1 MLKKKLTLAD
11 LEYPSEFV
19 ARHIGPSIDDYS
31 EMLRSLGT
39 HALSQLTAQVVPKAI
54 TMKET
59 LNILD
64 GCTEAQ
70 ALEEL
75 RDIANQNKVFRN
87 FIGQGYYD
95 TLTPSVIQRNILESP
110 SWYTA
115 YTPYQPEISQGRLE
129 ALINFQ
135 TMISDL
141 TGMDISNSSM
151 LDEGTF
157 EEMDTRVYSL
167 DPLEF
172 NATSSYPEKLKQ
184 NQAKTKE
191 TDTVISG
198 MGEMG
203 GMPMSIAVMD
213 FRFMAASLGSAAGE
227 KITRAIE
234 RGVEK
239 SCPVIIVSAS
249 GGARMQ
255 EGILSLMQ
263 LAKTSAALAKLSEAG
278 LPYFSILTNPTM
290 AGVMASYAS
299 LGDVIIAEPE
309 ALIGFAGPRVIK
321 ETTQQDLPE
330 GFQTSEFLLDR
341 GLVDIIVPRLEIR
354 DRMINLMKALYGA
367 KK

>member
-1 MLKKKLTLAD
+1 MALFGKPQYSTVTVKKKDIPKD
-11 LEYPSEFV
+11 LWTKCPKTGEIIYNRVLKENL
-19 ARHIGPSIDDYS
+19 
-31 EMLRSLGT
+31 M
-39 HALSQLTAQVVPKAI
+39 VVPNSGYHFPLKA
-54 TMKET
+54 
-59 LNILD
+59 
-64 GCTEAQ
+64 
-70 ALEEL
+70 
-75 RDIANQNKVFRN
+75 RDRIA
-87 FIGQGYYD
+87 
-95 TLTPSVIQRNILESP
+95 
-110 SWYTA
+110 
-115 YTPYQPEISQGRLE
+115 
-129 ALINFQ
+129 
-135 TMISDL
+135 
-141 TGMDISNSSM
+141 SM

-157 EEMDTRVYSL
+157 EEMDIGVYSL

-191 TDTVISG
+191 TDSVISG

-330 GFQTSEFLLDR
+330 GFQTSEFLLER
-341 GLVDIIVPRLEIR
+341 GLVDIIVPRLEMR

>member
-1 MLKKKLTLAD
+1 MALFGKPQYSTVTVKKKDIPKD
-11 LEYPSEFV
+11 LWTKCPKTGEIIYNRVLKENL
-19 ARHIGPSIDDYS
+19 
-31 EMLRSLGT
+31 M
-39 HALSQLTAQVVPKAI
+39 VVPNSGYHFPLKA
-54 TMKET
+54 
-59 LNILD
+59 
-64 GCTEAQ
+64 
-70 ALEEL
+70 
-75 RDIANQNKVFRN
+75 RDRIA
-87 FIGQGYYD
+87 
-95 TLTPSVIQRNILESP
+95 
-110 SWYTA
+110 
-115 YTPYQPEISQGRLE
+115 
-129 ALINFQ
+129 
-135 TMISDL
+135 
-141 TGMDISNSSM
+141 SM

-157 EEMDTRVYSL
+157 EEMDIGVYSL

-330 GFQTSEFLLDR
+330 GFQTSEFLLER
-341 GLVDIIVPRLEIR
+341 GLVDIIVPRLEMR

-367 KK
+367 RKQA

>member
-1 MLKKKLTLAD
+1 MALFGKPQYSTVTVKKKDIPKD
-11 LEYPSEFV
+11 LWTKCPKTGEIIYNRVLKENL
-19 ARHIGPSIDDYS
+19 
-31 EMLRSLGT
+31 M
-39 HALSQLTAQVVPKAI
+39 VVPNSGYHFPLKA
-54 TMKET
+54 
-59 LNILD
+59 
-64 GCTEAQ
+64 
-70 ALEEL
+70 
-75 RDIANQNKVFRN
+75 RDRIA
-87 FIGQGYYD
+87 
-95 TLTPSVIQRNILESP
+95 
-110 SWYTA
+110 
-115 YTPYQPEISQGRLE
+115 
-129 ALINFQ
+129 
-135 TMISDL
+135 
-141 TGMDISNSSM
+141 SM

-157 EEMDTRVYSL
+157 EEMDIGVYSL

-330 GFQTSEFLLDR
+330 GFQTSEFLLER
-341 GLVDIIVPRLEIR
+341 GLVDIIVPRLEMR

-367 KK
+367 KNYT

>member
-1 MLKKKLTLAD
+1 MALFGKPQYSTVTVKKKDIPKD
-11 LEYPSEFV
+11 LWTKCPKTGEIIYNRVLKENL
-19 ARHIGPSIDDYS
+19 
-31 EMLRSLGT
+31 M
-39 HALSQLTAQVVPKAI
+39 VVPSSGYHFPLKA
-54 TMKET
+54 
-59 LNILD
+59 
-64 GCTEAQ
+64 
-70 ALEEL
+70 
-75 RDIANQNKVFRN
+75 RDRIA
-87 FIGQGYYD
+87 
-95 TLTPSVIQRNILESP
+95 
-110 SWYTA
+110 
-115 YTPYQPEISQGRLE
+115 
-129 ALINFQ
+129 
-135 TMISDL
+135 
-141 TGMDISNSSM
+141 SM

-157 EEMDTRVYSL
+157 EEMDMGVHSL

-184 NQAKTKE
+184 NQDKTKE

-198 MGEMG
+198 MGTMG
-203 GMPMSIAVMD
+203 GMPVSIAVMD

-239 SCPVIIVSAS
+239 KCPVIIVSAS

-321 ETTQQDLPE
+321 ETTQQDLPA
-330 GFQTSEFLLDR
+330 GFQTSEFLLEH
-341 GLVDIIVPRLEIR
+341 GLVDLIIPRGEMR
-354 DRMINLMKALYGA
+354 DRMINLIKALYGS
-367 KK
+367 KKSA

>member
-1 MLKKKLTLAD
+1 MALFGKPQYSTVTVKKKDIPKD
-11 LEYPSEFV
+11 LWTKCPKTGEIIYNRVLKENL
-19 ARHIGPSIDDYS
+19 
-31 EMLRSLGT
+31 M
-39 HALSQLTAQVVPKAI
+39 VVPNSGYHFPLKA
-54 TMKET
+54 
-59 LNILD
+59 
-64 GCTEAQ
+64 
-70 ALEEL
+70 
-75 RDIANQNKVFRN
+75 RDRIA
-87 FIGQGYYD
+87 
-95 TLTPSVIQRNILESP
+95 
-110 SWYTA
+110 
-115 YTPYQPEISQGRLE
+115 
-129 ALINFQ
+129 
-135 TMISDL
+135 
-141 TGMDISNSSM
+141 SM

-157 EEMDTRVYSL
+157 EEMDIGVYSL

-172 NATSSYPEKLKQ
+172 NATCSYPEKLKQ

>member
-1 MLKKKLTLAD
+1 MALFGKPQYSTVTVKKKDIPKD
-11 LEYPSEFV
+11 LWTKCPKTGEIIYNRVLKENL
-19 ARHIGPSIDDYS
+19 
-31 EMLRSLGT
+31 M
-39 HALSQLTAQVVPKAI
+39 VVP
-54 TMKET
+54 
-59 LNILD
+59 NS
-64 GCTEAQ
+64 
-70 ALEEL
+70 
-75 RDIANQNKVFRN
+75 
-87 FIGQGYYD
+87 GYYFLLKARD
-95 TLTPSVIQRNILESP
+95 RIASIL
-110 SWYTA
+110 Y
-115 YTPYQPEISQGRLE
+115 
-129 ALINFQ
+129 
-135 TMISDL
+135 
-141 TGMDISNSSM
+141 
-151 LDEGTF
+151 EGTF
-157 EEMDTRVYSL
+157 VEMDMGVHSL

-184 NQAKTKE
+184 NQDKTKE

-203 GMPMSIAVMD
+203 GMPVSITVMD

-234 RGVEK
+234 RGIEK

-263 LAKTSAALAKLSEAG
+263 LAKTSAALARLSKAG

-321 ETTQQDLPE
+321 ETTQQDLPA
-330 GFQTSEFLLDR
+330 GFQTSEFLLER
-341 GLVDIIVPRLEIR
+341 GLVDIIVPRLEMR
-354 DRMINLMKALYGA
+354 DRVINLMKALYGA
-367 KK
+367 KKYA

>member
-1 MLKKKLTLAD
+1 MALFGKPQYSTVTVKKKDIPKD
-11 LEYPSEFV
+11 LWTKCPKTGEIIYNRVLKENL
-19 ARHIGPSIDDYS
+19 
-31 EMLRSLGT
+31 M
-39 HALSQLTAQVVPKAI
+39 VVPNSGYHFPLKA
-54 TMKET
+54 
-59 LNILD
+59 
-64 GCTEAQ
+64 
-70 ALEEL
+70 
-75 RDIANQNKVFRN
+75 RDRIA
-87 FIGQGYYD
+87 
-95 TLTPSVIQRNILESP
+95 
-110 SWYTA
+110 
-115 YTPYQPEISQGRLE
+115 
-129 ALINFQ
+129 
-135 TMISDL
+135 
-141 TGMDISNSSM
+141 SM

-157 EEMDTRVYSL
+157 EEMDMGVYSL

-172 NATSSYPEKLKQ
+172 NATSSYSEKLKQ
-184 NQAKTKE
+184 NQDKTKE

-198 MGEMG
+198 MGVMG
-203 GMPMSIAVMD
+203 GMPVSITVMD

-234 RGVEK
+234 RGIEK

-321 ETTQQDLPE
+321 ETTQQDLPA
-330 GFQTSEFLLDR
+330 GFQTSEFLLER
-341 GLVDIIVPRLEIR
+341 GLIDIIVPRLEMR

-367 KK
+367 KKHA

>member
-1 MLKKKLTLAD
+1 MALFGKPQYSTVTVKKKDIPKD
-11 LEYPSEFV
+11 LWTKCPKTGEIIYNRVLKENL
-19 ARHIGPSIDDYS
+19 
-31 EMLRSLGT
+31 M
-39 HALSQLTAQVVPKAI
+39 VVPNSGYHFPLKA
-54 TMKET
+54 
-59 LNILD
+59 
-64 GCTEAQ
+64 
-70 ALEEL
+70 
-75 RDIANQNKVFRN
+75 RDRIA
-87 FIGQGYYD
+87 
-95 TLTPSVIQRNILESP
+95 
-110 SWYTA
+110 
-115 YTPYQPEISQGRLE
+115 
-129 ALINFQ
+129 
-135 TMISDL
+135 
-141 TGMDISNSSM
+141 SM

-157 EEMDTRVYSL
+157 EEMDIGVYSL

-330 GFQTSEFLLDR
+330 GFQTSEFLLER
-341 GLVDIIVPRLEIR
+341 GLVDIIVPRLEMR
-354 DRMINLMKALYGA
+354 DRMINLTKALYGA

>member
-1 MLKKKLTLAD
+1 MALFGKPQYSTVTVKKKDIPKD
-11 LEYPSEFV
+11 LWTKCPKTGEIIYNRVLKENL
-19 ARHIGPSIDDYS
+19 
-31 EMLRSLGT
+31 M
-39 HALSQLTAQVVPKAI
+39 VVPSSGYHFPLKA
-54 TMKET
+54 
-59 LNILD
+59 
-64 GCTEAQ
+64 
-70 ALEEL
+70 
-75 RDIANQNKVFRN
+75 RDRIA
-87 FIGQGYYD
+87 
-95 TLTPSVIQRNILESP
+95 
-110 SWYTA
+110 
-115 YTPYQPEISQGRLE
+115 
-129 ALINFQ
+129 
-135 TMISDL
+135 
-141 TGMDISNSSM
+141 SM

-157 EEMDTRVYSL
+157 EEMDMGVHSL

-184 NQAKTKE
+184 NQDKTKE

-198 MGEMG
+198 MGQMG
-203 GMPMSIAVMD
+203 GMPVSIAVMD

-239 SCPVIIVSAS
+239 KCPVIIVSAS

-263 LAKTSAALAKLSEAG
+263 LAKTSAALARLGQAG

-321 ETTQQDLPE
+321 ETTQQDLPA
-330 GFQTSEFLLDR
+330 GFQTSEFLLEH
-341 GLVDIIVPRLEIR
+341 GLVDLIIPRGEMR
-354 DRMINLMKALYGA
+354 DRMINLIKAFYGS
-367 KK
+367 KKSA